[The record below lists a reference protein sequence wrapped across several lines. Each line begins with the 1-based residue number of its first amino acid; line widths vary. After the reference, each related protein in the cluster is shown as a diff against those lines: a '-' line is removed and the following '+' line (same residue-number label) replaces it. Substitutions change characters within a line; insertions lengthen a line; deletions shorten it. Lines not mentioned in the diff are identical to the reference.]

1 MDAPDKGE
9 DLYNGETD
17 EIVEEV
23 AVEEAVMEGGDDST
37 QDNDKHMGENA
48 NAEPMST
55 ETSNTPSQQNER
67 VNDTNG
73 DDLIELSVSTR

>member
-37 QDNDKHMGENA
+37 QDNDKHIGEM
-48 NAEPMST
+48 PMQNQCQQKPQIPQV
-55 ETSNTPSQQNER
+55 SNDR

-73 DDLIELSVSTR
+73 DDLIELIVSTR

>member
-1 MDAPDKGE
+1 MDAPYEAE

-37 QDNDKHMGENA
+37 QDNVMTKLLLSQLY
-48 NAEPMST
+48 ST
-55 ETSNTPSQQNER
+55 S
-67 VNDTNG
+67 
-73 DDLIELSVSTR
+73 